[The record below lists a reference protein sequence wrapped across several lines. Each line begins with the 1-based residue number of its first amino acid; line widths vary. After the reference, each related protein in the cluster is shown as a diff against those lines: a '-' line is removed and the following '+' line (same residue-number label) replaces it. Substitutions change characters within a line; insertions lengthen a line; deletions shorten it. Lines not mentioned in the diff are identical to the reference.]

1 MLNMSNLIFFVVIIT
16 FIHFIYLDVRKINSD
31 TRDLFWILFIC
42 TFTEL
47 VTKILTYYNISLWY
61 LYNFSFIVH
70 NSLWLKILLRDDYS
84 YQKKIIGCYI
94 FFSSIIYGFIDTT
107 NFFNKIIM
115 IVGALI
121 YLVLFIVISYKN
133 LKDENI
139 DFFKSNHFILISSP
153 IIFFFGLSILFGFN
167 SMKLIKT
174 IVFGNVTL
182 YRFIIIFVNIIYYSL
197 LNIYIIKEKR
207 DYA

>member
-1 MLNMSNLIFFVVIIT
+1 MKDCEDEECINYSDSVIDLGVYKIENNYLDNFLLKNENSNENMFVIVEDGNEKFDKQEDNKMMNKLRINLLTLHYQHQTAFNLIEKPWNGFCAPEAFYDMYDANDKRKNDT
-16 FIHFIYLDVRKINSD
+16 WFIGPVRD
-31 TRDLFWILFIC
+31 P
-42 TFTEL
+42 
-47 VTKILTYYNISLWY
+47 IS
-61 LYNFSFIVH
+61 NEI
-70 NSLWLKILLRDDYS
+70 
-84 YQKKIIGCYI
+84 
-94 FFSSIIYGFIDTT
+94 
-107 NFFNKIIM
+107 
-115 IVGALI
+115 
-121 YLVLFIVISYKN
+121 

-139 DFFKSNHFILISSP
+139 GFFKSNHFILISSP